1 MPKNK
6 ISMIKKEDCLSI
18 EHFQLKNIDFFG
30 KNIWTAKEICKFI
43 TSPKNHLLMA
53 KINNQLVGISF
64 FISNSIDLE
73 IYTIFVE
80 KDFRKRNIGTN
91 FLASAKEFC
100 RSMPFKRILLE
111 VNEEN
116 KNALKFYAKN
126 NFKQIGFKKG
136 YYTSKNNENA
146 LLMELGL

>member
-6 ISMIKKEDCLSI
+6 IRMIKKEDCLLI
-18 EHFQLKNIDFFG
+18 ELFQLKNKDFFG

-43 TSPKNHLLMA
+43 SSPKNHLLMA

-73 IYTIFVE
+73 VYTIFVE

-91 FLASAKEFC
+91 FLASAKKFC
-100 RSMPFKRILLE
+100 RLMLYKRILLE
-111 VNEEN
+111 VNEKN
-116 KNALKFYAKN
+116 KNALNFYAKN
-126 NFKQIGFKKG
+126 NFKQIGFKRG